1 MKYGRGYTSEQ
12 ISNAEKLCQLINS
25 VSEGK
30 RNIFSAVM
38 LAYMDGME
46 AGIVYAQDAKAAIIG
61 H

>member
-12 ISNAEKLCQLINS
+12 TFNAEKLCQLINS
-25 VSEGK
+25 VSESK